1 MIPEDIEGP
10 DSKLIFLYLKTQD
23 EVKDANE
30 ISDNLN
36 ISMLAVLPI
45 TKRLCKSGYLERE
58 DGMKFEICE
67 DVKNKIEERKR

>member
-23 EVKDANE
+23 EVKDASE

-36 ISMLAVLPI
+36 LSMLAVLPI
-45 TKRLCKSGYLERE
+45 TRRLCKSGYIQRE
-58 DGMKFEICE
+58 NGMKFEICE
-67 DVKNKIEERKR
+67 DIEDKMKEKQD